1 MTGTFIDTIVVCLM
15 TALCIV
21 VTGAWSPDL
30 GLQGVQITN
39 YAFQQGLPFPAE
51 VSSFLLMA
59 CMVVFGF
66 TTILGW
72 DYYSERCLEYLIGSR
87 KKKGILAFRWVYI
100 LCVFAGPYFTVA
112 AVWTIAD
119 IVNGLMAL
127 PNMIALI
134 ALSGVVA
141 KETKDYLKRLKEAGD
156 NEEEME
162 EYSDDY
168 SLWKSKP
175 DFVQD

>member
-1 MTGTFIDTIVVCLM
+1 M
-15 TALCIV
+15 
-21 VTGAWSPDL
+21 
-30 GLQGVQITN
+30 
-39 YAFQQGLPFPAE
+39 
-51 VSSFLLMA
+51 
-59 CMVVFGF
+59 
-66 TTILGW
+66 
-72 DYYSERCLEYLIGSR
+72 IGSR